1 MKIANVKKAELKN
14 EFYEE
19 TKNYIVL
26 TVYIALALS
35 GLKIY
40 KRMILTEYH
49 ISYFHLGYAFF
60 ESMVLAKIILLGN
73 FLGLGERFNER
84 PLIIKI
90 IYKAFAMSILALFMS
105 ILEYAIEGLW
115 HNRDIIGI
123 LQEII
128 YKGNGEMLAHTA
140 IMFVNFIPLFA
151 IWETGRAMG
160 DNRLFDL
167 LFKRRVSLKDD
178 AECI

>member
-1 MKIANVKKAELKN
+1 MKIVNVKKAELKN

-90 IYKAFAMSILALFMS
+90 IYKAFLMSLLALFMS

-115 HNRDIIGI
+115 NNRDIIGI
-123 LQEII
+123 LQEIT
-128 YKGNGEMLAHTA
+128 YKGNGEMLAHAA

-151 IWETGRAMG
+151 IWETGREMG
-160 DNRLFDL
+160 NNSLFDL
-167 LFKRRVSLKDD
+167 LFKRRVSLKTK
-178 AECI
+178 AECL

>member
-1 MKIANVKKAELKN
+1 MKIANVKKAELKT

-19 TKNYIVL
+19 TKKYILL
-26 TVYIALALS
+26 TVYIAMVLA

-49 ISYFHLGYAFF
+49 ISYFHWGYSFL
-60 ESMVLAKIILLGN
+60 ESMVLAKIILLGD
-73 FLGLGERFNER
+73 FLRLGERFSRR

-105 ILEYAIEGLW
+105 ILEYSIEGLW
-115 HNRDIIGI
+115 NNRDIVGI
-123 LQEII
+123 FQETI
-128 YKGNGEMLAHTA
+128 YKGNGEMLAHAA

-151 IWETGRAMG
+151 IWEIGRTIG
-160 DNRLFDL
+160 DNRLFEL
-167 LFKRRVSLKDD
+167 LFKRGEAWKADV
-178 AECI
+178 EGI